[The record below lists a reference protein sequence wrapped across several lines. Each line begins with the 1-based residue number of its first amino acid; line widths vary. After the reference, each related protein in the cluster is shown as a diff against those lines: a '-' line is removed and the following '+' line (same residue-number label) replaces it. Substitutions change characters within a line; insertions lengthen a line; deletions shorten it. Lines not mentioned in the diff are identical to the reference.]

1 MNTMLKGTL
10 VIFSMIALI
19 LPLMTFTGYYSQ
31 NLISNNARPIINVY
45 VLDHTDNHY
54 NIAIEIQGLSESD
67 TLYIYQIYVNGKM
80 LSNYDPEALINGL
93 KPDDVFPIKVTSHE
107 NTVTVLSLGNV
118 IAGQFIELRIE
129 TSIGLLFETIVL

>member
-1 MNTMLKGTL
+1 MNTVLKGTL

-31 NLISNNARPIINVY
+31 NLISSNVRPIVNVY
-45 VLDHTDNHY
+45 VLDHTDNYY

-67 TLYIYQIYVNGKM
+67 TLYIYQIYVNGKI
-80 LSNYDPEALINGL
+80 LSDYDPEALINGL
-93 KPDDVFPIKVTSHE
+93 KPDDVFPIKVTPHE
-107 NTVTVLSLGNV
+107 NTVTVLSLGKA
-118 IAGQFIELRIE
+118 IAGQFIELKIE